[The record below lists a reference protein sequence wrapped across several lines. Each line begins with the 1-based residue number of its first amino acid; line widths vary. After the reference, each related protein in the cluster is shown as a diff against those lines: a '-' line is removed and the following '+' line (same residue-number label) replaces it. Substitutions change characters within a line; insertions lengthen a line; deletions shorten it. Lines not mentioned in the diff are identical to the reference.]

1 MAAAVI
7 RNSHHSGVVAHHVEP
22 LARAGCIAMSMN
34 NGPQA
39 IAPWGGRRGLFG
51 TNPIGFA
58 APRAD
63 HPPLVIDMSLSK
75 VARGKINVAAQAGD
89 PIPPDWAFDADG
101 NPTTD
106 AGAAM
111 AGTMAPVG
119 DAKGA
124 QLALMVEILT
134 AALSA
139 SCFGF
144 ESSSY
149 FTAEGAPPRAGHFLL
164 AIDPGPFSEGRFAPR
179 LEDLLAAIEEQPGTR
194 LPGQRRFALRE
205 KAERDGIAVP
215 RVLYEQLLA
224 LRGMTNRRSMPGLG
238 APGNDA
244 SSPRGSAAASTGRC
258 HHGDGADRKSAPPGP
273 RHATGADRSTR
284 PPHGVAV
291 RGDDDRHVV
300 AGIGVR
306 QPHAEH
312 DFRHDAG
319 LFGRALPVEV
329 LAGVKHELV
338 HPALVGAV
346 DVGGAGD
353 APVLST
359 LYAEHRLGPAIVSDA
374 PALDPD
380 SPGVRAVHRV
390 EDV

>member
-1 MAAAVI
+1 MADSHQLRLDELRTLIADILVAHDTAPENAEKVARALVAAEADGQKGHGASRVPSYAGQARSGKVDGHAVPEAIPLTGPAAVVDARNGFAYPAIELAQRTLLECLETSPVAAAVV

-39 IAPWGGRRGLFG
+39 IAPWGGHRGLFG

-75 VARGKINVAAQAGD
+75 VARGKINVAAQAGNR
-89 PIPPDWAFDADG
+89 IPPDWAFDPDG

-124 QLALMVEILT
+124 QLALMVEILS

-149 FTAEGAPPRAGHFLL
+149 FTSEGPPPRAGQFLL
-164 AIDPGPFSEGRFAPR
+164 ALKPGPFSEGRFGAR

-194 LPGQRRFALRE
+194 LPGQRRYALRE
-205 KAERDGIAVP
+205 RAESEGIAIP
-215 RVLYEQLLA
+215 RALHERLVS
-224 LRGMTNRRSMPGLG
+224 LRG
-238 APGNDA
+238 
-244 SSPRGSAAASTGRC
+244 
-258 HHGDGADRKSAPPGP
+258 
-273 RHATGADRSTR
+273 
-284 PPHGVAV
+284 
-291 RGDDDRHVV
+291 
-300 AGIGVR
+300 
-306 QPHAEH
+306 
-312 DFRHDAG
+312 
-319 LFGRALPVEV
+319 
-329 LAGVKHELV
+329 
-338 HPALVGAV
+338 
-346 DVGGAGD
+346 
-353 APVLST
+353 
-359 LYAEHRLGPAIVSDA
+359 
-374 PALDPD
+374 
-380 SPGVRAVHRV
+380 
-390 EDV
+390 

>member
-1 MAAAVI
+1 MTDSRLALDELHTLVFEILLAHDTARDNAERVAKALVAAEADGQKGHGASRVPSYAGQARSGKVDGHAAPEVIRLTGSAAIVDARDGFAYPAIELAQRTLLECLQASPVAAAVI

-22 LARAGCIAMSMN
+22 LARAGCIAMSVN

-106 AGAAM
+106 ARAAM

-124 QLALMVEILT
+124 QLVLMVEILA

-149 FTAEGAPPRAGHFLL
+149 FTAEGAPPRAGQFLL
-164 AIDPGPFSEGRFAPR
+164 ALDPGPFSEGRFGSR

-194 LPGQRRFALRE
+194 LPGRRRFELRE
-205 KAERDGIAVP
+205 RAQREGVTIPRALHERLV
-215 RVLYEQLLA
+215 A
-224 LRGMTNRRSMPGLG
+224 LRG
-238 APGNDA
+238 
-244 SSPRGSAAASTGRC
+244 
-258 HHGDGADRKSAPPGP
+258 
-273 RHATGADRSTR
+273 
-284 PPHGVAV
+284 
-291 RGDDDRHVV
+291 
-300 AGIGVR
+300 
-306 QPHAEH
+306 
-312 DFRHDAG
+312 
-319 LFGRALPVEV
+319 
-329 LAGVKHELV
+329 
-338 HPALVGAV
+338 
-346 DVGGAGD
+346 
-353 APVLST
+353 
-359 LYAEHRLGPAIVSDA
+359 
-374 PALDPD
+374 
-380 SPGVRAVHRV
+380 
-390 EDV
+390 

>member
-1 MAAAVI
+1 MRNQSMAGTRLQLDELHTLIAEILVAHDTARDNAEQVAKALVAAEADGQKGHGASRVPSYAGQARSGKVDGHAVPKAIRLTDSAAVIDARDGFACPAIELAQRTLLDSVAGSPVAAAVI

-22 LARAGCIAMSMN
+22 LARAGYIAMSVN

-75 VARGKINVAAQAGD
+75 VARGKINVAAQAGA
-89 PIPPDWAFDADG
+89 PIPPGWAFDADG

-106 AGAAM
+106 ARSAM
-111 AGTMAPVG
+111 AGTMAPIG

-124 QLALMVEILT
+124 QLALMVEILS

-149 FTAEGAPPRAGHFLL
+149 FTAEGPPPRAGQFLL
-164 AIDPGPFSEGRFAPR
+164 ALDPGPFSEGRFGAR

-205 KAERDGIAVP
+205 QAAREGVSIPRALHERLVS
-215 RVLYEQLLA
+215 
-224 LRGMTNRRSMPGLG
+224 LRG
-238 APGNDA
+238 
-244 SSPRGSAAASTGRC
+244 
-258 HHGDGADRKSAPPGP
+258 
-273 RHATGADRSTR
+273 
-284 PPHGVAV
+284 
-291 RGDDDRHVV
+291 
-300 AGIGVR
+300 
-306 QPHAEH
+306 
-312 DFRHDAG
+312 
-319 LFGRALPVEV
+319 
-329 LAGVKHELV
+329 
-338 HPALVGAV
+338 
-346 DVGGAGD
+346 
-353 APVLST
+353 
-359 LYAEHRLGPAIVSDA
+359 
-374 PALDPD
+374 
-380 SPGVRAVHRV
+380 
-390 EDV
+390 

>member
-1 MAAAVI
+1 MRNQSMAGTRLQLDELHTLIAEILVAHDTARDNAEQVAKALVAAEADGQKGHGASRVPSYAGQARSGKVDGHATPTATRLTDAAAVIDARDGFACPAIKLAQRTLLDSLAGSPVAAAVI

-22 LARAGCIAMSMN
+22 LARAGYIAMSVN

-75 VARGKINVAAQAGD
+75 VARGKINVAAQAGA
-89 PIPPDWAFDADG
+89 PIPSDWAFDADG

-106 AGAAM
+106 AESAM
-111 AGTMAPVG
+111 AGTMAPIG

-124 QLALMVEILT
+124 QLALMVEILS

-149 FTAEGAPPRAGHFLL
+149 FTAEGPPPRAGQFLL
-164 AIDPGPFSEGRFAPR
+164 ALDPGPFSEGRFGAR

-205 KAERDGIAVP
+205 QAAREGVSIP
-215 RVLYEQLLA
+215 RVLHERLVS
-224 LRGMTNRRSMPGLG
+224 LRG
-238 APGNDA
+238 
-244 SSPRGSAAASTGRC
+244 
-258 HHGDGADRKSAPPGP
+258 
-273 RHATGADRSTR
+273 
-284 PPHGVAV
+284 
-291 RGDDDRHVV
+291 
-300 AGIGVR
+300 
-306 QPHAEH
+306 
-312 DFRHDAG
+312 
-319 LFGRALPVEV
+319 
-329 LAGVKHELV
+329 
-338 HPALVGAV
+338 
-346 DVGGAGD
+346 
-353 APVLST
+353 
-359 LYAEHRLGPAIVSDA
+359 
-374 PALDPD
+374 
-380 SPGVRAVHRV
+380 
-390 EDV
+390 